1 MALSFDL
8 EFDDDH
14 LLCAA
19 TFWTNGFIDVPQL
32 FVTQEGTKF
41 TNLSSTSLESLI
53 ETLWA
58 AHCFGTVILTWGGTG
73 SDWKKLAKAAPQHAD
88 KIKEM
93 ALNSVDIPLIAGAS
107 TGMMMG
113 LSAAAVGMG
122 LGPQP
127 SCDSIDVPAFWKG
140 DVAKQ
145 NMVVDHVRW
154 DAWACAQ
161 IYSRLMLQINH
172 ARPQLS
178 WMTQKSG
185 VRSIRLRK
193 EKIDDEW
200 ALPRIHHILEWE
212 KPVTAFIVPDH
223 LEPSKMLQWLN

>member
-8 EFDDDH
+8 EFDGDS

-19 TFWTNGFIDVPQL
+19 TFWTNGFIEVPQL
-32 FVTQEGTKF
+32 FVTQEGDRF
-41 TNLSSTSLESLI
+41 TNLSTTSLESLI

-58 AHCFGTVILTWGGTG
+58 AHCFGTVLLTWGGTG
-73 SDWKKLAKAAPQHAD
+73 SDWKKLIVAAPQHTD

-93 ALNSVDIPLIAGAS
+93 ALNSVDIPLIAAAS

-113 LSAAAVGMG
+113 LNSAAVGMG

-127 SCDSIDVPAFWKG
+127 SCESIDVPSFWKG
-140 DVAKQ
+140 GAQKQ
-145 NMVVDHVRW
+145 FMVVDHVRW

-161 IYSRLMLQINH
+161 IFQKLMLH
-172 ARPQLS
+172 DHRPQLS

-185 VRSIRLRK
+185 LRSIRLRR
-193 EKIDDEW
+193 EKILETW
-200 ALPRIHHILEWE
+200 GLPRVYHILKWE
-212 KPVTAFIVPDH
+212 KPVTAFTVPDH
-223 LEPSKMLQWLN
+223 LDPEKMYEWLK

>member
-8 EFDDDH
+8 EFDGDS

-19 TFWTNGFIDVPQL
+19 TFWTNGFIEVPQL
-32 FVTQEGTKF
+32 FVTQEGDKF
-41 TNLSSTSLESLI
+41 TNLSAKSIESLI

-58 AHCFGTVILTWGGTG
+58 AHCFGTILLTWGGTG
-73 SDWKKLAKAAPQHAD
+73 SDWKKLIVAAPEHKD

-93 ALNSVDIPLIAGAS
+93 ALNSVDIPLIAAAS

-113 LSAAAVGMG
+113 LNSTAVGMG

-127 SCDSIDVPAFWKG
+127 SCDSIDVPSFWKG
-140 DVAKQ
+140 DARKQ
-145 NMVVDHVRW
+145 FMVVDHVRW

-161 IYSRLMLQINH
+161 IYQKLLMQDH
-172 ARPQLS
+172 RPQLS

-185 VRSIRLRK
+185 LRSIRLKR
-193 EKIDDEW
+193 EKIQDTW
-200 ALPRIHHILEWE
+200 GLPRVYHILTWD
-212 KPVTAFIVPDH
+212 KPITAFKVPDH
-223 LEPSKMLQWLN
+223 LEAGKMYEWLKV